1 MALRVLVVK
10 TTSMGDVVHMLPAV
24 EDLLRWHPD
33 AQVDWLV
40 EAPFAAIPAL
50 HPGVHRVIPQAW
62 RKWRKKLME
71 RATWQA
77 IGKVRA
83 ALREQPYDL
92 VIDAQGLLKSVMWAL
107 QAHGPRVGFDR
118 QSIREPLASAFYQRR
133 VAVSRSLQAVERNRR
148 LMAGALGR
156 AFEPEVPARFGLA
169 IPQEATWCAPV
180 DRYALLIPCASR
192 IEKRW
197 PEPDWLAVGERLKAA
212 GLGLVILW
220 GSPDE
225 EQLAHRLAGPL
236 GAAVPPFLTVREMAA
251 VIGCAQM
258 AVGLDTGFSHL
269 AAAYGLPTVGIYCDH
284 EPGLAGLT
292 GPALVQ
298 SLGGKGRVP
307 ARSEVLEAVERA
319 LATLVVSPACD

>member
-1 MALRVLVVK
+1 MPLRVLVVK

-24 EDLLRWHPD
+24 EDLLRSHPD
-33 AQVDWLV
+33 AEIDWLV

-50 HPGVHRVIPQAW
+50 HPGVRRVIPQAW
-62 RKWRKKLME
+62 RKWRKKLFE
-71 RATWQA
+71 GATWQA
-77 IGKVRA
+77 LGDVRK
-83 ALREQPYDL
+83 ALREKPYDL
-92 VIDAQGLLKSVMWAL
+92 IIDAQGLLKSVMWAV

-118 QSIREPLASAFYQRR
+118 HSIREPLASAFYQRK

-148 LMAGALGR
+148 LMAGALGQ
-156 AFEPEVPARFGLA
+156 AFCADTPAQFGLA
-169 IPQEATWCAPV
+169 IPQDTAWAMPQE
-180 DRYALLIPCASR
+180 RYALMIPCASR
-192 IEKRW
+192 VEKRW
-197 PEPDWLAVGERLKAA
+197 PEADWVAVGQRLKAA

-225 EQLAHRLAGPL
+225 EQLAHRLAEQL
-236 GAAVPPFLTVREMAA
+236 GAVVPPFLKVRDMAA
-251 VIGCAQM
+251 VIGRAQM

-298 SLGGKGRVP
+298 SLGGKGQVP
-307 ARSEVLEAVERA
+307 SRAVVLGAVERA
-319 LATLVVSPACD
+319 LSTLV

>member
-1 MALRVLVVK
+1 MALRILVVK

-50 HPGVHRVIPQAW
+50 HPRVHRVIPQAW
-62 RKWRKKLME
+62 RKWRKKLTE

-77 IGKVRA
+77 FGKVHA

-118 QSIREPLASAFYQRR
+118 QSVREPLASAFYQRKI
-133 VAVSRSLQAVERNRR
+133 AVSRSLQAVERNRR

-156 AFEPEVPARFGLA
+156 AFEPEVPAQFGLA
-169 IPQEATWCAPV
+169 IPQEATWRAPV

-197 PEPDWLAVGERLKAA
+197 PEPDWIAVGERLKAA

-225 EQLAHRLAGPL
+225 EQLAQRLAGPL

-251 VIGCAQM
+251 VIGRAQM

-298 SLGGKGRVP
+298 SMGGKGRVP

-319 LATLVVSPACD
+319 LATLVVSPIRD

>member
-1 MALRVLVVK
+1 
-10 TTSMGDVVHMLPAV
+10 MGDVVHMLPAV
-24 EDLLRWHPD
+24 EDLLRCHPD

-77 IGKVRA
+77 IGKVRS

-107 QAHGPRVGFDR
+107 QAQGSRVGFDR
-118 QSIREPLASAFYQRR
+118 QSIREPLASMFYHRK
-133 VAVSRSLQAVERNRR
+133 VAVSRRLQAVERNRR

-156 AFEPEVPARFGLA
+156 AFEPEVPAQFGLV
-169 IPQEATWCAPV
+169 IPQEATWRAPV
-180 DRYALLIPCASR
+180 ERYALLIPCASR

-197 PEPDWLAVGERLKAA
+197 PEPDWVAVGERLKAA

-225 EQLAHRLAGPL
+225 EQLAQRLAGPL
-236 GAAVPPFLTVREMAA
+236 GAAVPPFLTVREMAP
-251 VIGCAQM
+251 VIGRADM

-298 SLGGKGRVP
+298 SLGGKGSVP
-307 ARSEVLEAVERA
+307 ARAEVLAAVERA
-319 LATLVVSPACD
+319 LVTLVVSPACD